1 MNQFDH
7 ILAKQ
12 ENPVKIPLTRHLVEV
27 AKVAE
32 KIAAHLEVSPEIA
45 YKGAILHDIGKTS
58 PIYQATLKRDF
69 RRTVNTRIFRHEI
82 ASLFFISL
90 VAEEIKPM
98 VIDMI
103 VAHHKS
109 IYKDIRQLGI
119 LDLEGELDNN
129 FELHAE
135 GFDLWSKDALGILE
149 IFGFEKQVI
158 TIDEARANYE
168 FAVEHCS
175 KPRLGC
181 SLWKGLLTGSDYFA
195 SGVSDYLDNNI
206 EAIFRK
212 PDLSFYNR
220 INALYPL
227 SKISTTND
235 KPHTL
240 VTAPTGAG
248 KTDFLIRRCK
258 GRVFYT
264 LPFQASIN
272 AMYER
277 IKEDLRETGA
287 DIRLLHASSTLTL
300 GKGKL
305 EETIL
310 QKHIG
315 ASVKVLTPHQIAS
328 IVFGTKGYEAMV
340 ADLKGCD
347 IILDEIHTYS
357 DITQAIVLKIVEVLN
372 FLNCRIHIGTATM
385 STVLYGKILQ
395 ILGDT
400 ERVYE
405 VKLQPETL
413 DTFDRHIVHKT
424 TSFDELYSVIED
436 AIANNQK
443 ILIVCNQVKRAQT
456 LFKELSGK
464 YCNIDKMLI
473 HSRFKRLDRNRLET
487 ELKNVYN
494 NSTKAC
500 FVVSTQVVEVSL
512 DISFDLMITECAPLD
527 ALIQRFGRINRKR
540 TEQTI
545 GKYKPVY
552 VMQPPEEKGDALPYS
567 LDVLKRSYEALQD
580 GKLNKERDLQILLD
594 IVYPEINFL
603 DIDMNSVFN
612 NGKWKIKELCHNP
625 KSALLEILDID
636 SISCV
641 CESDKDD
648 YIQGKYIERSKLEI
662 PVSYHSVAH
671 NGLEQLQDRPKPFII
686 PDKAYNS
693 ELGFLIEFARPEF
706 YDITKRFL

>member
-58 PIYQATLKRDF
+58 PIFQATLKRDF

>member
-58 PIYQATLKRDF
+58 PIFQATLKRDF

-395 ILGDT
+395 ILGGK

-456 LFKELSGK
+456 LFKELSGW
-464 YCNIDKMLI
+464 
-473 HSRFKRLDRNRLET
+473 
-487 ELKNVYN
+487 
-494 NSTKAC
+494 
-500 FVVSTQVVEVSL
+500 
-512 DISFDLMITECAPLD
+512 PL
-527 ALIQRFGRINRKR
+527 
-540 TEQTI
+540 
-545 GKYKPVY
+545 
-552 VMQPPEEKGDALPYS
+552 S
-567 LDVLKRSYEALQD
+567 
-580 GKLNKERDLQILLD
+580 
-594 IVYPEINFL
+594 
-603 DIDMNSVFN
+603 
-612 NGKWKIKELCHNP
+612 
-625 KSALLEILDID
+625 
-636 SISCV
+636 
-641 CESDKDD
+641 
-648 YIQGKYIERSKLEI
+648 
-662 PVSYHSVAH
+662 
-671 NGLEQLQDRPKPFII
+671 
-686 PDKAYNS
+686 
-693 ELGFLIEFARPEF
+693 
-706 YDITKRFL
+706 